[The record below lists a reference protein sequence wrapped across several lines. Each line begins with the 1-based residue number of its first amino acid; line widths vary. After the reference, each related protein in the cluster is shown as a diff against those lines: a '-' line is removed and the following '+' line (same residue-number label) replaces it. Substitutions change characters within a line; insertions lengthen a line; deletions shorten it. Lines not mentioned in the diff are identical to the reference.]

1 MTMSKINKVYRY
13 AVLAGIACA
22 VWGCKN
28 LAVVTK
34 LENKLVPASYTT
46 STDSTNS
53 ATTTWKLFF
62 KDSLLVNLIDSSLIK
77 NQDLNIVLQEINI
90 AKNEVSARSGAY
102 LPFVYGGANAGVE
115 KVGRYTSQ
123 GASDATNEIKPG
135 KRFPDPLPNFFLGVS
150 ASWEVDIWR
159 KLRNAQKSAL
169 NRYLGTIEGK
179 NFTVTQIISEIAN
192 AYYELEVLDVQ
203 LEILRNNIQIQQN
216 ALEIVKLQKIAA
228 RVTELAVRR
237 FEAEVLKNQSRQY
250 AIQQQ
255 IIETENRINFL
266 TGRFPQ
272 SVRRNSQG
280 FINMPIDSIYT
291 GIPSQLLANRTDIKQ
306 AERALVASKIDVQV
320 ARAEF
325 FPSLFITAGTGYRA
339 FNPKYF
345 LQTPQSLLYS
355 LAGDLI
361 GPLVNKKAIK
371 ANFNSAN
378 AKQIQA
384 VYNYERTILQA
395 YIEVANQVS
404 NISNLKKSYDLKDKQ
419 VQALIQSIDIST
431 NLFRSARADYM
442 EVLLTQR
449 DALEARFELVETKKE
464 QMRARINI
472 YRALG
477 GGWR

>member
-1 MTMSKINKVYRY
+1 
-13 AVLAGIACA
+13 
-22 VWGCKN
+22 
-28 LAVVTK
+28 
-34 LENKLVPASYTT
+34 
-46 STDSTNS
+46 
-53 ATTTWKLFF
+53 
-62 KDSLLVNLIDSSLIK
+62 
-77 NQDLNIVLQEINI
+77 
-90 AKNEVSARSGAY
+90 
-102 LPFVYGGANAGVE
+102 
-115 KVGRYTSQ
+115 
-123 GASDATNEIKPG
+123 
-135 KRFPDPLPNFFLGVS
+135 
-150 ASWEVDIWR
+150 
-159 KLRNAQKSAL
+159 
-169 NRYLGTIEGK
+169 
-179 NFTVTQIISEIAN
+179 
-192 AYYELEVLDVQ
+192 
-203 LEILRNNIQIQQN
+203 
-216 ALEIVKLQKIAA
+216 
-228 RVTELAVRR
+228 
-237 FEAEVLKNQSRQY
+237 
-250 AIQQQ
+250 
-255 IIETENRINFL
+255 
-266 TGRFPQ
+266 
-272 SVRRNSQG
+272 
-280 FINMPIDSIYT
+280 MPIDSIYT

-404 NISNLKKSYDLKDKQ
+404 NISNLKRSYNLKEQQ

>member
-1 MTMSKINKVYRY
+1 
-13 AVLAGIACA
+13 
-22 VWGCKN
+22 
-28 LAVVTK
+28 
-34 LENKLVPASYTT
+34 
-46 STDSTNS
+46 
-53 ATTTWKLFF
+53 
-62 KDSLLVNLIDSSLIK
+62 
-77 NQDLNIVLQEINI
+77 
-90 AKNEVSARSGAY
+90 
-102 LPFVYGGANAGVE
+102 
-115 KVGRYTSQ
+115 
-123 GASDATNEIKPG
+123 
-135 KRFPDPLPNFFLGVS
+135 
-150 ASWEVDIWR
+150 
-159 KLRNAQKSAL
+159 
-169 NRYLGTIEGK
+169 
-179 NFTVTQIISEIAN
+179 
-192 AYYELEVLDVQ
+192 
-203 LEILRNNIQIQQN
+203 
-216 ALEIVKLQKIAA
+216 
-228 RVTELAVRR
+228 
-237 FEAEVLKNQSRQY
+237 
-250 AIQQQ
+250 
-255 IIETENRINFL
+255 
-266 TGRFPQ
+266 
-272 SVRRNSQG
+272 
-280 FINMPIDSIYT
+280 MPIDSIYT

-325 FPSLFITAGTGYRA
+325 FPSLFITAGTGYLA

-404 NISNLKKSYDLKDKQ
+404 NISNLKRSYNLKEQQ